1 MNKRKTVYAL
11 ISLIITL
18 FACAL
23 LAIFLYPDMFLDH
36 HRLDCRLMYH
46 RLALYQITGHIKSEL
61 WGLRL
66 I

>member
-11 ISLIITL
+11 IFLIITL

-23 LAIFLYPDMFLDH
+23 LAIFLYPDMFLTTIGW
-36 HRLDCRLMYH
+36 
-46 RLALYQITGHIKSEL
+46 LYTKLPGILNSEL

>member
-23 LAIFLYPDMFLDH
+23 LAIFLYPDMFLTTIG
-36 HRLDCRLMYH
+36 LIAGLCIIGW
-46 RLALYQITGHIKSEL
+46 LYTKLPGI
-61 WGLRL
+61 
-66 I
+66 